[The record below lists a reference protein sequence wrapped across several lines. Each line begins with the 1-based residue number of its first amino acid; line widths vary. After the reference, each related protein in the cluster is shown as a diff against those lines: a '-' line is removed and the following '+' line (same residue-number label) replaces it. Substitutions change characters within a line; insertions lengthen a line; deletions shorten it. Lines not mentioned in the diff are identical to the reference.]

1 MEHGYYLI
9 KIRYASLGMK
19 RNITKKLRSITK
31 EKGDHPKAS
40 RAKTKRNSSNTRSP
54 R

>member
-1 MEHGYYLI
+1 MEHGHCLT

-19 RNITKKLRSITK
+19 RNITKKLKSITK
-31 EKGDHPKAS
+31 EKEDHPQALQ
-40 RAKTKRNSSNTRSP
+40 TKMECNNSNTRSP

>member
-31 EKGDHPKAS
+31 EKEDHPKAVW
-40 RAKTKRNSSNTRSP
+40 TKNKENNSST
-54 R
+54 